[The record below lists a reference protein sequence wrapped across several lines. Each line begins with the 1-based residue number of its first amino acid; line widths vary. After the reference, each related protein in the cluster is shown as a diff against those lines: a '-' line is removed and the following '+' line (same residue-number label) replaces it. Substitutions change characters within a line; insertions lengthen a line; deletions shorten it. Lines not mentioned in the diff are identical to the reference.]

1 MAAHSITAK
10 DINALSGRDYPR
22 ARQGRIT
29 AAVRRL
35 MTALAARYAAWR
47 NYRSTLDELGAL
59 TDRQLADIGVARG
72 EILRVARTAAYQPAR
87 W

>member
-10 DINALSGRDYPR
+10 DINALSGRDYPSDR
-22 ARQGRIT
+22 QARVAPALRH
-29 AAVRRL
+29 L

-47 NYRSTLDELGAL
+47 NYRSTVAELGAL
-59 TDRQLADIGVARG
+59 TDRQLADIGVTRG
-72 EILRVARTAAYQPAR
+72 EIMAVARGVAYQPAR